1 MAPAT
6 ATGHGIEEIA
16 QRVRAL
22 AAEARALVTAT
33 LPDPD
38 PGPARQLIA
47 TLAEAAE
54 VIGAIFADAD
64 HAPDPGDAAD
74 LCELLVEVGELQS
87 DLREHT
93 LGLRFQTLNRI
104 HEALAR
110 LRQEPS
116 SAALLAAA
124 PAELCRACG
133 FDRALISRVRGSTWV
148 PEILHVDAE
157 ATSEVNVALDAFL
170 AGREIPLTTSML
182 EAELIRR
189 RAPALIHDAQHEGRT
204 FRPLMDVSETRSYV
218 VAPIVTSGP
227 VIGLLHADA
236 YSSGRPLSAH
246 DRDNVQT
253 FAEGFGLL
261 FERAVLVERLAEQRE
276 RIGKA
281 FASTETM
288 IGELCDSQVRLA
300 RETVDP
306 TAAVSSAASVLPPP
320 EARINSLLTPRERE
334 VLSLLAS
341 GATNAQIA
349 DQLVVSESTVKSH
362 VKHILRKLRASN
374 RAEAVSRY
382 LRLVRAHAPN
392 RSS

>member
-6 ATGHGIEEIA
+6 ATEQGIEDIGE
-16 QRVRAL
+16 RVRAL
-22 AAEARALVTAT
+22 TVATRELVSADP
-33 LPDPD
+33 PDPD
-38 PGPARQLIA
+38 PDPARALIA
-47 TLAEAAE
+47 TLTSTAEEIGETLADGAAE
-54 VIGAIFADAD
+54 LDS
-64 HAPDPGDAAD
+64 PRTAD
-74 LCELLVEVGELQS
+74 LCELLVEVGDLQS

-93 LGLRFQTLNRI
+93 LGLRFQTLHRI
-104 HEALAR
+104 HDALAR
-110 LRQEPS
+110 LRQLPS
-116 SAALLAAA
+116 SAALIEAA
-124 PAELCRACG
+124 PPELCAACG

-148 PEILHVDAE
+148 PEVLHLAADAE
-157 ATSEVNVALDAFL
+157 SEVNVALDEFL
-170 AGREIPLTTSML
+170 SGREIPLTTSML

-189 RAPALIHDAQHEGRT
+189 RAPALIHDAQAEGRT
-204 FRPLMDVSETRSYV
+204 FRPLMEVSETRSYV

-236 YSSGRPLSAH
+236 FSSGRPLSTH

-276 RIGKA
+276 RIGAA
-281 FASTETM
+281 FSSTEEM
-288 IGELCDSQVRLA
+288 IAELCDSQVRLA
-300 RETVDP
+300 RQTHDP
-306 TAAVSSAASVLPPP
+306 TSPVSSPAVMLTTP
-320 EARINSLLTPRERE
+320 EARINSVLTPRERE
-334 VLSLLAS
+334 VLALLAAGS
-341 GATNAQIA
+341 TNAQIA

-382 LRLVRAHAPN
+382 LRLTRVHTPT